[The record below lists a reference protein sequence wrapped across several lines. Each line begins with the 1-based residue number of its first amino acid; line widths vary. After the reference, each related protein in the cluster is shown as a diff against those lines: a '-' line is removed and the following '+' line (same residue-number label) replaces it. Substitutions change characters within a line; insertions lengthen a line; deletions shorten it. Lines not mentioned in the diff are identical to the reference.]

1 MLKRSVKRVFAR
13 IVLPCLFFSA
23 CASAG
28 RNLTKETSVES
39 QKSLAAGDYE
49 KALDGF
55 KEAHGKNPRNKEL
68 TANYMRTVEDIKR
81 TADGARGRQDY
92 ARAEGI
98 YRILLDR
105 FGDFE
110 GFAAKLTF
118 GKAELGTA
126 LKECRI
132 AAVDNTAARAM
143 KAANFAKAIEIFR
156 AALKENPADAELA
169 AKYGATVREI
179 KTNGDK
185 AFAAKNFSRAGS
197 VNTLLLRSYPS
208 FERLKPPVAFTRDSL
223 REAVSACRESLTKTG
238 LEEYRN
244 GELAKAI
251 ATWES
256 LLAFDPDN
264 AEIKKAVTTAR
275 TQLDAIKKKK

>member
-1 MLKRSVKRVFAR
+1 MKRALAWT
-13 IVLPCLFFSA
+13 VLPCLFFSA

-39 QKSLAAGDYE
+39 QESLAAGDYE
-49 KALDGF
+49 KALDSF
-55 KEAHGKNPRNKEL
+55 KEAHAKDPRNKEL
-68 TANYMRTVEDIKR
+68 AVNYVRTVEDIKQ
-81 TADGARGRQDY
+81 TADGARSQQDY

-98 YRILLDR
+98 YQILFDR

-110 GFAAKLTF
+110 EFAAKLTF

-126 LKECRI
+126 LKEFRI
-132 AAVDNTAARAM
+132 AVVDNTAAQAM

-156 AALKENPADAELA
+156 AALKEYPADAELA
-169 AKYGATVREI
+169 AKYGATVRGI
-179 KTNGDK
+179 KAIGDK

-197 VNTLLLRSYPS
+197 VNSLLLKNYTS
-208 FERLKPPVAFTRDSL
+208 FERLKPPVGFTRDSL

-238 LEEYRN
+238 LKEYRN

-251 ATWES
+251 ATWEG

-264 AEIKKAVTTAR
+264 AEIRKAVTTAR
-275 TQLDAIKKKK
+275 TQLNALKKKK